1 MYSLLHRHLKV
12 CDGRSALLHSAPQR
26 FGILAGERNMSNLDV
41 IKEPSFVEPRRYNVS
56 GSSGCRSGNPDQQR
70 RARLPSCPPSASNI
84 VKVRGLGV
92 RGACS
97 VHVHGGDR
105 TVPAWKGD
113 GLRPARFCCSCD
125 ESFAAGICP
134 GTG

>member
-56 GSSGCRSGNPDQQR
+56 GSSGCRSGTLTSKDGLVCPL
-70 RARLPSCPPSASNI
+70 ARLLH
-84 VKVRGLGV
+84 K
-92 RGACS
+92 
-97 VHVHGGDR
+97 
-105 TVPAWKGD
+105 T
-113 GLRPARFCCSCD
+113 
-125 ESFAAGICP
+125 
-134 GTG
+134 